1 MNQRDLRSPRSL
13 LAGEVVPSPNG
24 SLRESVVVCQHLF
37 EGVGDRSAA
46 TFQNVGSHVQRAVLL
61 ERHRLLPTS
70 FSAKSAET
78 LLPSSCSGAG
88 HQQPGLRQSVSLFQK
103 CVIRSSTARWSRRSF
118 SWAWPGASVAS
129 SVVDLGPSHRS
140 LRPAVVASKRP
151 GPKRPWPANG
161 PRLEQRQ
168 KRTGRPTPRCSGRLT
183 QSQAIMNFRRYRF
196 EEPPWPPNG
205 RR

>member
-37 EGVGDRSAA
+37 DAAGGSSAG
-46 TFQNVGSHVQRAVLL
+46 TFQNVGSHASRGVLL
-61 ERHRLLPTS
+61 ERPRLLPTS
-70 FSAKSAET
+70 FSDRSPEA

-88 HQQPGLRQSVSLFQK
+88 HQQPGFRQSVSLFQK

-118 SWAWPGASVAS
+118 SWTWPGASVAS

-140 LRPAVVASKRP
+140 LRPAIVASQRP
-151 GPKRPWPANG
+151 GPKRRWPANG
-161 PRLEQRQ
+161 PRLERRQ

>member
-13 LAGEVVPSPNG
+13 LADEVVPSPNG

-37 EGVGDRSAA
+37 GAAGGSSAG

-61 ERHRLLPTS
+61 ERPHLLPTP
-70 FSAKSAET
+70 FCDRQAEA

-88 HQQPGLRQSVSLFQK
+88 HQQPGFRQSVSLFQT

-140 LRPAVVASKRP
+140 LRPGIVASQRP
-151 GPKRPWPANG
+151 GPRRRGPAND
-161 PRLEQRQ
+161 PRLERPQ

-183 QSQAIMNFRRYRF
+183 QSQAIMAFSRSRF
-196 EEPPWPPNG
+196 EERRWPANG